1 MNVKLKV
8 DMRGFIM
15 FEFGFY
21 EKEITP
27 PLGSGIPGYFNIRR
41 SCDVL
46 DRLYARAAVVKSGEE
61 RIAILSIDG
70 LHPKSD
76 ICNDIAKRITEY
88 TGIERENIMIAFTHS
103 HTAIP
108 FRFEGIAFGDDEIV
122 ADSIKGYI
130 DVFSRLVADCVTL
143 ANLRL
148 KKASAYFGKGEV
160 HGISFCRDY
169 YMKNGTPQTNP
180 PRTSSEIIRPVTESD
195 KELPILMIKDEM
207 NNPMGAIVGFA
218 CHADCVSGE
227 KLTGDYVSI
236 LAKELKKAYGED
248 FVTIF
253 LLGCS
258 GDVNHFD
265 VSKKEDSDDHYVKMG
280 KKIATEAIQTMK
292 NAVALKKAEI
302 SSRLEYITIDRVE
315 VEKEKIEDARNTI
328 ATVKEKKGVKI
339 SADNT
344 DPEQYKL
351 AMAKRLVNFIDSTP
365 EAFDVPVQCI
375 QIGEFTIYG
384 FNSEIFTEFG
394 KIVKKG
400 DGTGINL
407 VATLCNEAF
416 GYVPTRDMFYDTIY
430 ESRPGSCR
438 LDKEAGYIMAE
449 KLISMKQ

>member
-1 MNVKLKV
+1 
-8 DMRGFIM
+8 M

-27 PLGSGIPGYFNIRR
+27 PLGCGIPGYFNIRR
-41 SCDVL
+41 GCDVL
-46 DRLYARAAVVKSGEE
+46 DRLYARAVVIKSGEE
-61 RIAILSIDG
+61 RVAILSIDG
-70 LHPKSD
+70 LHPKTD
-76 ICNDIAKRITEY
+76 VCAAIAKRIEEY
-88 TGIERENIMIAFTHS
+88 TGIERKNLMIAFTHS

-108 FRFEGIAFGDDEIV
+108 FRFEGIAFEDDEIV
-122 ADSIKGYI
+122 QDSIIGYI
-130 DVFSRLVADCVTL
+130 DFFTRIVADCVTL

-148 KKASAYFGKGEV
+148 KKAIASFGKGEV
-160 HGISFCRDY
+160 LGISFCRDY
-169 YMKNGTPQTNP
+169 YMKNSTPQTNP
-180 PRTSSEIIRPVTESD
+180 PRMSPEIEGSVTESD
-195 KELPILMIKDEM
+195 KELPVLMIKDASGA
-207 NNPMGAIVGFA
+207 PLGAIVGFA

-236 LAKELKKAYGED
+236 LSKELKKIYGED
-248 FVTIF
+248 FVTVF

-265 VSKKEDSDDHYVKMG
+265 VSKKEDSNDHYVKMG
-280 KKIATEAIQTMK
+280 RKIAGETVKTIAFAKELENT
-292 NAVALKKAEI
+292 NL
-302 SSRLEYITIDRVE
+302 SSKLEYITIPRIE
-315 VEKEKIEDARNTI
+315 VDAEKIADAKNTI
-328 ATVKEKKGVKI
+328 ATVKEKKGIKI

-351 AMAKRLVNFIDSTP
+351 AMAKRLVGFLESTP
-365 EAFDVPVQCI
+365 EEFEVPVQCI

-407 VATLCNEAF
+407 VATLCNDAF

-430 ESRPGSCR
+430 ESRPGSSR

-449 KLISMKQ
+449 KLISMKK

>member
-1 MNVKLKV
+1 
-8 DMRGFIM
+8 M

-46 DRLYARAAVVKSGEE
+46 DRLYARAVVVKSGDEKL
-61 RIAILSIDG
+61 AILSIDG
-70 LHPKSD
+70 LHPKTD
-76 ICNDIAKRITEY
+76 ICAGIAKRITEY
-88 TGIERENIMIAFTHS
+88 TGIGRKNIMIAFTHS

-108 FRFEGIAFGDDEIV
+108 FRFEGIAFEDDEIV

-130 DVFSRLVADCVTL
+130 DVFTRLVADCVTL

-148 KKASAYFGKGEV
+148 KKASAHFGKGEV

-169 YMKNGTPQTNP
+169 FMKNGTPQTNP
-180 PRTSSEIIRPVTESD
+180 PRTSPEIVKSVTESD
-195 KELPILMIKDEM
+195 KELPVLMIKDEM

-227 KLTGDYVSI
+227 KLTGDYVSV
-236 LAKELKKAYGED
+236 LSKELKKFYGED

-265 VSKKEDSDDHYVKMG
+265 VSKESDLDDHYIIMG
-280 KKIATEAIQTMK
+280 KKLAAEAIKT
-292 NAVALKKAEI
+292 AEYAKELEKTQI
-302 SSRLEYITIDRVE
+302 SSQLEYITIARIE

-328 ATVKEKKGVKI
+328 ATIKEKKGVKI

-351 AMAKRLVNFIDSTP
+351 AMAKRLVNFLDSTP
-365 EAFDVPVQCI
+365 ESFDVPVQCI

-394 KIVKKG
+394 KIVKAG

-430 ESRPGSCR
+430 ESRPGSSR

>member
-1 MNVKLKV
+1 
-8 DMRGFIM
+8 M
-15 FEFGFY
+15 FKFGFY

-27 PLGSGIPGYFNIRR
+27 PLGCGVPGYFSIRR
-41 SCDVL
+41 GCDVL
-46 DRLYARAAVVKSGEE
+46 DRLYARAVVIEESGKKV
-61 RIAILSIDG
+61 AILSIDG
-70 LHPKSD
+70 LHPKTD
-76 ICNDIAKRITEY
+76 VCDEIVRRVEKY
-88 TGIERENIMIAFTHS
+88 TGITRENLMIAFTHS
-103 HTAIP
+103 HTALP
-108 FRFEGIAFGDDEIV
+108 FRFEGIAFEGDEIV
-122 ADSIKGYI
+122 DDSIKGYM
-130 DVFSRLVADCVTL
+130 DVFPRLVADCVTL

-148 KKASAYFGKGEV
+148 KEAVPSFGKGEV
-160 HGISFCRDY
+160 QGISFCRDY

-180 PRTSSEIIRPVTESD
+180 PRTSPEIVGSVTESD
-195 KELPILMIKDEM
+195 KELPVLIVKDE
-207 NNPMGAIVGFA
+207 NKNPLGAIIGFA
-218 CHADCVSGE
+218 CHADCISGE
-227 KLTGDYVSI
+227 KLSGDYVSV
-236 LAKELKKAYGED
+236 LTKELKKTYGED

-265 VSKKEDSDDHYVKMG
+265 VSKASDASDHYVMMG
-280 KKIATEAIQTMK
+280 KKIAAEAVKTVESTQE
-292 NAVALKKAEI
+292 LKEASLKA
-302 SSRLEYITIDRVE
+302 SLEYVE
-315 VEKEKIEDARNTI
+315 IARRAVEEEKVAEARHIIE
-328 ATVKEKKGVKI
+328 TVKEKKGVKI

-351 AMAKRLVNFIDSTP
+351 AMAKRLVGFLDSTP
-365 EAFDVPVQCI
+365 EKLNVPVQCI

-430 ESRPGSCR
+430 ESRPGSSR

-449 KLISMKQ
+449 KLISMKK

>member
-1 MNVKLKV
+1 
-8 DMRGFIM
+8 M

-27 PLGSGIPGYFNIRR
+27 PLGCGIPGYFNIRR
-41 SCDVL
+41 GSDVL
-46 DRLYARAAVVKSGEE
+46 DRLYARAVVVQEGNEK
-61 RIAILSIDG
+61 IAILSIDG
-70 LHPKSD
+70 LHPKKD
-76 ICNDIAKRITEY
+76 ICDNIAKRIEEY
-88 TGIERENIMIAFTHS
+88 TNIPRSHIMIAFTHS

-108 FRFEGIAFGDDEIV
+108 FRFEGIAFADDKIV
-122 ADSIKGYI
+122 AESIKGYI
-130 DVFSRLVADCVTL
+130 DVFTKLVADCVIL

-148 KKASAYFGKGEV
+148 KPAIPSFGKGEV
-160 HGISFCRDY
+160 FGISFCRDY

-180 PRTSSEIIRPVTESD
+180 PRTSPEIIGSVTESD
-195 KELPILMIKDEM
+195 KELPVLMVRDEKQ
-207 NNPMGAIVGFA
+207 NPLGAILGFA

-227 KLTGDYVSI
+227 KLSGDYVSI
-236 LAKELKKAYGED
+236 LAKELKKVYGED

-265 VSKKEDSDDHYVKMG
+265 VSKKSDASDHYIKMG
-280 KKIATEAIQTMK
+280 KKLTGEVIK
-292 NAVALKKAEI
+292 AVAFSEELKETGVK
-302 SSRLEYITIDRVE
+302 SCLEYIKIPRRTVE
-315 VEKEKIEDARNTI
+315 TEKIEEAKQCI
-328 ATVKEKKGVKI
+328 ATIKEEKGVKI

-344 DPEQYKL
+344 DPNQYKL
-351 AMAKRLVNFIDSTP
+351 AMAKRLIDFLNTTP
-365 EAFDVPVQCI
+365 KSFDVPLQCM

-394 KIVKKG
+394 KLVKKG

-416 GYVPTRDMFYDTIY
+416 GYVPTHDMFFDTIY
-430 ESRPGSCR
+430 ESRPGSSR

-449 KLISMKQ
+449 KLVSMKDKMNKK

>member
-1 MNVKLKV
+1 
-8 DMRGFIM
+8 M
-15 FEFGFY
+15 FEIGFY
-21 EKEITP
+21 EKEVTP
-27 PLGSGIPGYFNIRR
+27 PLGSGIPGYFSIRR

-46 DRLYARAAVVKSGEE
+46 DRLYARAMVIKSGEE
-61 RIAILSIDG
+61 KIAILSIDG
-70 LHPKSD
+70 LHPKTD
-76 ICNDIAKRITEY
+76 ICNGIAKRIEEY
-88 TGIERENIMIAFTHS
+88 TGIERKNLMIAFTHS

-108 FRFEGIAFGDDEIV
+108 FRFEGVAFEDDEIV

-130 DVFSRLVADCVTL
+130 DVFTRLVADCVTL

-148 KKASAYFGKGEV
+148 KKASLYFGKGQV
-160 HGISFCRDY
+160 QGISFCRDY
-169 YMKNGTPQTNP
+169 FMKNGTPQTNP
-180 PRTSSEIIRPVTESD
+180 PRTSPEIIKSVTESD
-195 KELPILMIKDEM
+195 KDLPVLMIKDA
-207 NNPMGAIVGFA
+207 NNQPMGAIVGFA

-236 LAKELKKAYGED
+236 LCKELKKAYGED

-265 VSKKEDSDDHYVKMG
+265 VLKKTDADDHYVMMG
-280 KKIATEAIQTMK
+280 KKIAAE
-292 NAVALKKAEI
+292 ALKVADSAEKLKDTKI
-302 SSRLEYITIDRVE
+302 SSQLEYITIPRVE
-315 VEKEKIEDARNTI
+315 LQREKIEEARNII
-328 ATVKEKKGVKI
+328 ATIKEKKGVKI

-351 AMAKRLVNFIDSTP
+351 AMAKRLVSFIDSTP
-365 EAFDVPVQCI
+365 EKFDVPVQCI
-375 QIGEFTIYG
+375 QLGEFTIYG

-430 ESRPGSCR
+430 ESRPGSSR

-449 KLISMKQ
+449 KLISMKKKDK

>member
-1 MNVKLKV
+1 
-8 DMRGFIM
+8 M

-27 PLGSGIPGYFNIRR
+27 PLGSGIPGYFNVRR
-41 SCDVL
+41 GCDVL
-46 DRLYARAAVVKSGEE
+46 DRLYARAVVVKSGEK
-61 RIAILSIDG
+61 RVAILSIDG
-70 LHPKSD
+70 LHPKTD
-76 ICNDIAKRITEY
+76 ICATISNRIEEY
-88 TGIERENIMIAFTHS
+88 TGIKREDVMIAFTHS

-108 FRFEGIAFGDDEIV
+108 FRFEGIAFENDEIV
-122 ADSIKGYI
+122 KESIKGYV
-130 DVFSRLVADCVTL
+130 DVFARLVADCVTL

-148 KKASAYFGKGEV
+148 KKAVPSFGKGEV

-180 PRTSSEIIRPVTESD
+180 PRTSPEIIRSVTESD
-195 KELPILMIKDEM
+195 KELPVLMIKDEM
-207 NNPMGAIVGFA
+207 NNPMGAIIGFA

-227 KLTGDYVSI
+227 KLSGDYVSV
-236 LAKELKKAYGED
+236 LAKELKKVYGED

-265 VSKKEDSDDHYVKMG
+265 VSKASDSNDHYVKMG
-280 KKIATEAIQTMK
+280 KKIAGEAIKTVAFSEELKETDLKASLAYINMPRL
-292 NAVALKKAEI
+292 AVEP
-302 SSRLEYITIDRVE
+302 
-315 VEKEKIEDARNTI
+315 EKIEEARQAVLTI
-328 ATVKEKKGVKI
+328 EEKKDVKI

-351 AMAKRLVNFIDSTP
+351 AMAKRLLNFLDTTP
-365 EAFDVPVQCI
+365 ESFDVPVQCI

-394 KIVKKG
+394 KIVKAG

-430 ESRPGSCR
+430 ESRPGSSR

>member
-1 MNVKLKV
+1 
-8 DMRGFIM
+8 
-15 FEFGFY
+15 
-21 EKEITP
+21 
-27 PLGSGIPGYFNIRR
+27 
-41 SCDVL
+41 
-46 DRLYARAAVVKSGEE
+46 
-61 RIAILSIDG
+61 
-70 LHPKSD
+70 
-76 ICNDIAKRITEY
+76 
-88 TGIERENIMIAFTHS
+88 MIAFTHS

-108 FRFEGIAFGDDEIV
+108 FRFEGVAFEDDEIV

-130 DVFSRLVADCVTL
+130 DVFTRLVADCVTL

-148 KKASAYFGKGEV
+148 RKATPYFGKGEV

-169 YMKNGTPQTNP
+169 YMENGTPRTNP
-180 PRTSSEIIRPVTESD
+180 PRTSPEIIKSVTESD
-195 KELPILMIKDEM
+195 KELPVLIIKDEM
-207 NNPMGAIVGFA
+207 KNPVGAIVGFA

-227 KLTGDYVSI
+227 KLTGDYVSV
-236 LAKELKKAYGED
+236 LTKELKKAYGEG

-265 VSKKEDSDDHYVKMG
+265 VSKESDSEDHYVKMG
-280 KKIATEAIQTMK
+280 RKIATETIKT
-292 NAVALKKAEI
+292 AESAKELEKTEII
-302 SSRLEYITIDRVE
+302 SQLEYITLDRLH
-315 VEKEKIEDARNTI
+315 VEKEKIEDARNAI
-328 ATVKEKKGVKI
+328 ATIKEKKGVKI

-351 AMAKRLVNFIDSTP
+351 AMAKRLVNFLDSTS
-365 EAFDVPVQCI
+365 ESFDVPLQCI

-430 ESRPGSCR
+430 ESRPGSSR

-449 KLISMKQ
+449 KLISMKK

>member
-1 MNVKLKV
+1 
-8 DMRGFIM
+8 M

-41 SCDVL
+41 GCDVL
-46 DRLYARAAVVKSGEE
+46 DRLYARAVVVKSGEE
-61 RIAILSIDG
+61 KIAILSIDG
-70 LHPKSD
+70 LFPKKD
-76 ICNDIAKRITEY
+76 LCDAIAKRITEY
-88 TGIERENIMIAFTHS
+88 TGIVRENIMIAFTHS

-108 FRFEGIAFGDDEIV
+108 FRYDGVAFGDDEIV
-122 ADSIKGYI
+122 ADSIKGYA
-130 DVFSRLVADCVTL
+130 DVFTRLVADCVTL

-148 KKASAYFGKGEV
+148 TKATASFGKGEV

-169 YMKNGTPQTNP
+169 YMQNGTPQTNP
-180 PRTSSEIIRPVTESD
+180 PRTSPEIIKSVAESD
-195 KELPILMIKDEM
+195 KDLPVLMIKDES

-218 CHADCVSGE
+218 CHADCVGGE
-227 KLTGDYVSI
+227 KLSGDYVSV
-236 LAKELKKAYGED
+236 LEKELKKVYGED
-248 FVTIF
+248 FVTVF
-253 LLGCS
+253 LQGCS

-265 VSKKEDSDDHYVKMG
+265 VSKKEDADDHYIQMG
-280 KKIATEAIQTMK
+280 KKVAEETIKTAENAAELTQTK
-292 NAVALKKAEI
+292 LRSELA
-302 SSRLEYITIDRVE
+302 YITIPRLH
-315 VEKEKIEDARNTI
+315 VEKEIVEDARHTI

-351 AMAKRLVNFIDSTP
+351 AMAKRLVGFLDSTP
-365 EAFDVPVQCI
+365 ESFDVPVQCI

-394 KIVKKG
+394 KIVKQG

-430 ESRPGSCR
+430 ESRPGSTR

-449 KLISMKQ
+449 KLISMKQE

>member
-1 MNVKLKV
+1 
-8 DMRGFIM
+8 M

-46 DRLYARAAVVKSGEE
+46 DRLYARAVVVKSAEKKV
-61 RIAILSIDG
+61 AILSIDG
-70 LHPKSD
+70 LHPKTD
-76 ICNDIAKRITEY
+76 ICAVISKRIEEY
-88 TGIERENIMIAFTHS
+88 TGITRENIMIAFTHS

-108 FRFEGIAFGDDEIV
+108 FRFEGIAFEDDAIV
-122 ADSIKGYI
+122 KDSIKGYV
-130 DVFSRLVADCVTL
+130 DVFARLVADCVTL

-148 KKASAYFGKGEV
+148 KKGVPSFGKGEV
-160 HGISFCRDY
+160 NGISFCRDY

-180 PRTSSEIIRPVTESD
+180 PRTSPEIIKSVTESD
-195 KELPILMIKDEM
+195 KELPVLMIKDEM
-207 NNPMGAIVGFA
+207 NTPMGAIIGFA

-227 KLTGDYVSI
+227 KLSGDYISVLS
-236 LAKELKKAYGED
+236 KELKKVYGED

-265 VSKKEDSDDHYVKMG
+265 ISKTSDSSDHYVKMG
-280 KKIATEAIQTMK
+280 KKIAAEAVKTAELSKILK
-292 NAVALKKAEI
+292 NEEI
-302 SSRLEYITIDRVE
+302 NSQLEYITIPRRK
-315 VEKEKIEDARNTI
+315 VEKEIIEDARKTI
-328 ATVKEKKGVKI
+328 ATIKEKKGVKI

-351 AMAKRLVNFIDSTP
+351 AMAKRLISFLDTTP
-365 EAFDVPVQCI
+365 ETFSVPVQCI

-394 KIVKKG
+394 KIVKEG

-430 ESRPGSCR
+430 ESRPGSSR

-449 KLISMKQ
+449 KLISMKK

>member
-1 MNVKLKV
+1 
-8 DMRGFIM
+8 
-15 FEFGFY
+15 
-21 EKEITP
+21 
-27 PLGSGIPGYFNIRR
+27 
-41 SCDVL
+41 
-46 DRLYARAAVVKSGEE
+46 
-61 RIAILSIDG
+61 
-70 LHPKSD
+70 
-76 ICNDIAKRITEY
+76 
-88 TGIERENIMIAFTHS
+88 MIAFTHS

-108 FRFEGIAFGDDEIV
+108 FRFEGIAFEDDEV
-122 ADSIKGYI
+122 CRDSIKGYI
-130 DVFSRLVADCVTL
+130 DVFSRLVSDCVTL

-148 KKASAYFGKGEV
+148 KKASAHFGKGEV

-169 YMKNGTPQTNP
+169 YMKNETPRTNP
-180 PRTSSEIIRPVTESD
+180 PRTSPEIVRSVTESD
-195 KELPILMIKDEM
+195 KELPVLMIKDEK

-218 CHADCVSGE
+218 CHADCISGE
-227 KLTGDYVSI
+227 KLSGDYVSV
-236 LAKELKKAYGED
+236 LSKEMKKKYGED
-248 FVTIF
+248 FVTVF

-280 KKIATEAIQTMK
+280 KKIAFEAIQTAE
-292 NAVALKKAEI
+292 NAKELKKSEI
-302 SSRLEYITIDRVE
+302 SSKLEYIPIARIE
-315 VEKEKIEDARNTI
+315 VEKEKIADARNAI
-328 ATVKEKKGVKI
+328 ATIKEKKGVKI

-351 AMAKRLVNFIDSTP
+351 AMAKRLVNFLDSTP
-365 EAFDVPVQCI
+365 EVFDVPVQCI

-394 KIVKKG
+394 KIVKAG

-430 ESRPGSCR
+430 ESRPGSSR

-449 KLISMKQ
+449 KLISMKK

>member
-1 MNVKLKV
+1 M
-8 DMRGFIM
+8 I
-15 FEFGFY
+15 EFGFY

-27 PLGSGIPGYFNIRR
+27 PLGCGIPGYFNIRR
-41 SCDVL
+41 GCDVL
-46 DRLYARAAVVKSGEE
+46 DRLYARAVVVKSGEKKV
-61 RIAILSIDG
+61 AILSIDG
-70 LHPKSD
+70 LHPKTD
-76 ICNDIAKRITEY
+76 ICADIAKRVEEY
-88 TGIERENIMIAFTHS
+88 TGITRNNLMIAFTHS

-122 ADSIKGYI
+122 QDSIKGYI
-130 DVFSRLVADCVTL
+130 DFFIRIVADCVTL

-148 KKASAYFGKGEV
+148 KKATASFGKGEV
-160 HGISFCRDY
+160 LGISFCRDY
-169 YMKNGTPQTNP
+169 YMKNSTPQTNP
-180 PRTSSEIIRPVTESD
+180 PRMSPEIESSVTVSD
-195 KELPILMIKDEM
+195 KELPVLMIKDEAGE
-207 NNPMGAIVGFA
+207 PMGAILGFA

-236 LAKELKKAYGED
+236 LSKELKKFYGED
-248 FVTIF
+248 FVTVF

-265 VSKKEDSDDHYVKMG
+265 VSKKEDSSDHYVKMG
-280 KKIATEAIQTMK
+280 KKIAGEAIKTIAFAK
-292 NAVALKKAEI
+292 ELEKTDVNSE
-302 SSRLEYITIDRVE
+302 LEYIKIPRIKVDA
-315 VEKEKIEDARNTI
+315 EKIADAKNTI
-328 ATVKEKKGVKI
+328 ATIKEKKGVKI

-351 AMAKRLVNFIDSTP
+351 AMAKRLVGFLDSTP
-365 EAFDVPVQCI
+365 EEFSVPVQCI

-400 DGTGINL
+400 NGTGINL
-407 VATLCNEAF
+407 VATLCNDAF

-430 ESRPGSCR
+430 ESRPGSSR

-449 KLISMKQ
+449 KLISMKKL